1 MKIKEAIKIINGTT
15 STVSAKYLNNAL
27 RISSKNTEIYGDWF
41 LKMPMNVIS
50 WESIRKEWGGLSP
63 NIKAKD
69 LARVMDVIQRLLDT
83 PVNER
88 FPEKKYRLV
97 ANPNSFEQTGTYA
110 TKYVACIQ
118 DGMDCFSFVYGGP
131 TVFSEKEL
139 KQIEELHPNIAP
151 AIDTMKEEV
160 KDDEAD

>member
-1 MKIKEAIKIINGTT
+1 MKIEEALNFINATTTVRAKVDGDYLKVFSKGIISHN
-15 STVSAKYLNNAL
+15 
-27 RISSKNTEIYGDWF
+27 WF
-41 LKMPMNVIS
+41 LILNTKAVNWDTVL
-50 WESIRKEWGGLSP
+50 KHWGGLTDVAP
-63 NIKAKD
+63 ED

-83 PVNER
+83 PVEER
-88 FPEKKYRLV
+88 FSEKKYRLV
-97 ANPNSFEQTGTYA
+97 ANPNSLEQTGTYA

-118 DGMDCFSFVYGGP
+118 DGMDGFSFIYGEP

-151 AIDTMKEEV
+151 AIDTMKEEA

>member
-1 MKIKEAIKIINGTT
+1 MKIKEAIEIINGST
-15 STVSAKYLNNAL
+15 STVLAKESNGFLNMYHRDFKVNA
-27 RISSKNTEIYGDWF
+27 NWF
-41 LKMPMNVIS
+41 LEMPVDVTN
-50 WESIRKEWGGLSP
+50 WDSICSAWYCLS
-63 NIKAKD
+63 NIEPQD

-97 ANPNSFEQTGTYA
+97 ANPNSLEQTGTYA